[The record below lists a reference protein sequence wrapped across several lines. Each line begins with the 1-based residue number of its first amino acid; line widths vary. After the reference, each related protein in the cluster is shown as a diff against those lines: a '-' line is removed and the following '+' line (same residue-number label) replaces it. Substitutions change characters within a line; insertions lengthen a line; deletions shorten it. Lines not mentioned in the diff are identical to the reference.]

1 MTTGVR
7 DSNNEFLLN
16 GGLGESPVGWR
27 KLTVWSGADS
37 SASELELRVPKGP
50 KHFHSARRSLKR
62 QLPPH
67 PYTKEVQTTFKGYF
81 KVQMPGYQVNEAGL
95 PDPWNFGH
103 VPLEPQ
109 DHYKV
114 IEKLRTQVYGTG
126 FHPGVFAAEA
136 PKALDM
142 IASSA
147 LRLRRGLL
155 CAALGD
161 WRGIIKNFGEPSAP
175 NTSRGGRDRRVDS
188 IHRLKTACLDVE
200 RGKRVLSTLWLEIQ
214 YGWKPLI
221 KDIED
226 GAGYLAFAMNNG
238 NVPQKKVS
246 ASREITRTES
256 FENQKF
262 GPTTKTTVSKIRYTI
277 TGLRIESPFI
287 PSLESTAGIAWER
300 LPYSFVCDWAVP
312 IGDYLQALRTAHD
325 LQGDV
330 VCTVTQETDFGEWRV
345 SSPAQ
350 FAETVVGFGGDAR
363 AYVNLFNITR
373 TVGSEI
379 YPPTPVG
386 DLSPSSI
393 FKSWTRAG
401 NAIALLTNLR
411 FHEGDRVGIKKLLQA
426 TPVR

>member
-161 WRGIIKNFGEPSAP
+161 WRGIIKNFF
-175 NTSRGGRDRRVDS
+175 
-188 IHRLKTACLDVE
+188 
-200 RGKRVLSTLWLEIQ
+200 STLWLEIQ